1 MAAKQERPT
10 SRLAMTSGHHKQTN
24 YFAHTLM
31 RARDWQ
37 HRSEFDQVRDWWRA
51 GGLGVRALVGAGK
64 TAIAERFLNELPVRW
79 VSNPSS
85 STTAAVPPPHS
96 IFVYS
101 FYDDDKPAL
110 SRSGAQ

>member
-1 MAAKQERPT
+1 
-10 SRLAMTSGHHKQTN
+10 L
-24 YFAHTLM
+24 L

-37 HRSEFDQVRDWWRA
+37 HRPEFDQVRDWWRA
-51 GGLGVRALVGAGK
+51 GGLGVRALVGMGGAGK

-85 STTAAVPPPHS
+85 STTAAVPPPHG

-101 FYDDDKPAL
+101 FYDDDKPENFFRHLTATDAAVNSIL
-110 SRSGAQ
+110 EGIVQF